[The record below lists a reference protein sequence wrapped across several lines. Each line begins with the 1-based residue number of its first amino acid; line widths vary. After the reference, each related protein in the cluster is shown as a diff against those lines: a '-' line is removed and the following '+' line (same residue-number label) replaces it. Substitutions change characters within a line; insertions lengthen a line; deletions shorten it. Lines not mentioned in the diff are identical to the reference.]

1 MILPFM
7 LDPEVTSV
15 YRDASKV
22 RAMLKRMSEPTA
34 QKDFTYHGNS
44 KAGDITEHRILE
56 IQELGDL
63 GTPYT
68 NAVWYFNHH
77 TAEAVSG
84 LDSHLDQWDFM
95 AKHLGREDVF
105 RRVEGFMTRTRKR
118 ILPAC
123 FAIHEADADG
133 QAQKTYQDMFERW
146 MKQCSSQSQNYR
158 VEKNVASRSQKH
170 AIRQAEIA
178 AAKEILEGFRGDLS
192 GWVKEV
198 QTQIQ

>member
-22 RAMLKRMSEPTA
+22 RAMVKRMSELTA
-34 QKDFTYHGNS
+34 QKDFTYHGKTS
-44 KAGDITEHRILE
+44 GSAITEHRIHE

-63 GTPYT
+63 GTAYT
-68 NAVWYFNHH
+68 NAVWHFSHH
-77 TAEAVSG
+77 SSEAISE
-84 LDSHLDQWDFM
+84 LDSQISGWDFM
-95 AKHLGREDVF
+95 AKFLGRGDVF
-105 RRVEGFMTRTRKR
+105 KRVEGFINRTRER

-133 QAQKTYQDMFERW
+133 QAQKTYQDMYERW

-170 AIRQAEIA
+170 ARRQAEIA